1 MSNSEVNMDNLFE
14 KATRQKL
21 LFESKVGQINTEQ
34 LWDLPLLSKN
44 GLDLDT
50 VAKTAKRQLDAA
62 SEESFVSST
71 SPAKALA
78 ELRLEVVK
86 HIISVKLAE
95 KDAAAKKASKAELRK
110 QLTAALAEKQSD
122 ALKGMSVE
130 EIERKLA
137 ELED

>member
-21 LFESKVGQINTEQ
+21 LFECKVGQINTEQ

-62 SEESFVSST
+62 SEESFVSTT

-78 ELRLEVVK
+78 ELKLEVVK

-95 KDAAAKKASKAELRK
+95 KDAATKKASKAELRK
-110 QLTAALAEKQSD
+110 QLTAALAEKQID
-122 ALKGMSVE
+122 DLKGMTAT
-130 EIERKLA
+130 EIEKRLA
-137 ELED
+137 ELDD